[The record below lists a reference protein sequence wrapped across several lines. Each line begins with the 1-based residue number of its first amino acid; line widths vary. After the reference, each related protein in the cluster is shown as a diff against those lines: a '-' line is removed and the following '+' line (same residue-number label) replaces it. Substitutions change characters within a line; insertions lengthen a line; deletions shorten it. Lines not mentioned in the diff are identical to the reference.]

1 MTPWRHRIGCA
12 AIAAGLLFGAAA
24 TALAHT
30 MPVSEAT
37 LILPKPP
44 TGQFEIIPH
53 ETRMGD
59 LDVFGT
65 AFLKKS
71 AINNGVFRFVRCSV
85 YDSETFVFFA
95 RVKADDQRPAQE
107 LAVSEYDVKGVDLHT
122 PSNFMVSGRY
132 EAVVEKYGNADE
144 IQENVVP
151 GRTLYVYQFPERAS
165 ELIFE
170 VDEEEKIRVI
180 RYRSQA

>member
-1 MTPWRHRIGCA
+1 MNPWRKSIGCA

-30 MPVSEAT
+30 MPIEEAT
-37 LILPKPP
+37 MILPKPP
-44 TGQFEIIPH
+44 YGQMEIVPH
-53 ETRMGD
+53 ETPMEN
-59 LDVFGT
+59 LDAFGVQ
-65 AFLKKS
+65 FMEKS
-71 AINNGVFRFVRCSV
+71 SINNGQFRFVRYSV
-85 YDSETFVFFA
+85 YSGAFVFFA
-95 RVKADDQRPAQE
+95 RTGADDVRPAAE
-107 LAVSEYDVKGVDLHT
+107 LFVSDYDVKSVSLHT

-132 EAVVEKYGNADE
+132 EDVVEKYGNADQ

>member
-1 MTPWRHRIGCA
+1 MTPWRKSIGCA
-12 AIAAGLLFGAAA
+12 AIAAWLLFGAAA

-30 MPVSEAT
+30 MPISEAT
-37 LILPKPP
+37 MILPKPP
-44 TGQFEIIPH
+44 YGQMEIVPH
-53 ETRMGD
+53 ETPMEK
-59 LDVFGT
+59 LDAFGVQ
-65 AFLKKS
+65 FMEKS
-71 AINNGVFRFVRCSV
+71 SINNGQFRFVRYSV
-85 YDSETFVFFA
+85 YSDAFVFFA
-95 RVKADDQRPAQE
+95 RTGADDVRPAAE
-107 LAVSEYDVKGVDLHT
+107 LFVSDYDVKSVSLHT

-132 EAVVEKYGNADE
+132 EAVVEKYGNADQ

>member
-1 MTPWRHRIGCA
+1 MTPWRKNIGCA
-12 AIAAGLLFGAAA
+12 AIAAWLLFGAAA

-30 MPVSEAT
+30 MPIEEAT
-37 LILPKPP
+37 MILPKPP
-44 TGQFEIIPH
+44 YGEMKIVPH
-53 ETRMGD
+53 ETPMEN
-59 LDVFGT
+59 LDAFGVQ
-65 AFLKKS
+65 FMEKS
-71 AINNGVFRFVRCSV
+71 SINNGQFRFVRYSV
-85 YDSETFVFFA
+85 YSGAFVFFA
-95 RVKADDQRPAQE
+95 RTGADDVRPAAE
-107 LAVSEYDVKGVDLHT
+107 LFVSDYDVKGVSLHT